1 MTRNSKNKRIYR
13 IIGLISLTII
23 VCFNWVFAVVLLFSA
38 FIIWIISID
47 IQKDTTPYISSY
59 NSSARQYK
67 MPSTPLEWSASPPHV
82 QKKAVNI
89 VECIMAYI
97 DDIIDSKSGLISS
110 NALFSFWGVNIAAYQ
125 SLHKKHLDNLIKG
138 VQKLGYG
145 VVPNYQHGNKRLDYN
160 EHCVLYRLPKN
171 FIHKNTSAV
180 HQAKIFLKL
189 LSILMNGQQFKS
201 DDLDYINRC
210 FGELTVSK
218 EYHGYLNAYILWLI
232 QKKQPYDKKT
242 KDEVAELPSESKRVF
257 VNLLTEAVSINGCI
271 DNNRMEALKKILP
284 TLDTDS
290 ASAHSL
296 VHQSLTDDE
305 FATIETKVGVTEYT
319 IRQPDQKKLSAL
331 ILDEK
336 KLSELKQQ
344 TEIAQGL
351 LSEIFI
357 DEEVDKTTDTQTNNL
372 VIETL
377 QKLLE
382 RDTWQRSEVMD
393 ILGSGIM
400 LGNVLEQI
408 NDYSYSIVED
418 IVVEEDGDTIYVTT
432 EYKEQLI

>member
-1 MTRNSKNKRIYR
+1 
-13 IIGLISLTII
+13 
-23 VCFNWVFAVVLLFSA
+23 
-38 FIIWIISID
+38 
-47 IQKDTTPYISSY
+47 
-59 NSSARQYK
+59 